1 MQDGTVRLWE
11 FENGHCESIVDV
23 YRDSNCKNMKINSDE
38 YDDQSRISY
47 KNKEEFIPVTNI
59 SLIRLDNESSL
70 LAVSLFR

>member
-1 MQDGTVRLWE
+1 
-11 FENGHCESIVDV
+11 
-23 YRDSNCKNMKINSDE
+23 MKINSDE